1 MNRDREIRRHAGA
14 VAQGIRRLD
23 FGLIDDPR
31 ASCSTP
37 LHTLLTTIMLG
48 LVAGKRSLAETE
60 RLTEQLSPTMRVVFG
75 ILRRVPDTTMRDL
88 VVHLDPHDLRRV
100 LHDQTRDAL
109 RRKQLR
115 PDGLPCGVV
124 SIDGKHTRTPLP
136 DSVFAQRQGDKH
148 ILRTLTC
155 ALTSARAVTC
165 IDAVPIEGRLGEV
178 SAFGDA
184 FLGLDEAY
192 GHTQLFEFVTTD
204 AGINSLANATLV
216 NAKGYG
222 YVFAIKEDQPTLLA
236 EAERLLHHLDGREAL
251 AETVDSLSNREQV
264 RRRVWVTDEIAGYH
278 EWDHLRMAVRVQS
291 ETLVDGTVVTTSNR
305 YYVTNATRGRFT
317 GEQWLRVIRGHWGVE
332 NDCHCTLDRFFREDD
347 HPWLKDARG
356 MLVVMLLRRL
366 VLNMLLL
373 YKKVSRRADGL
384 TWSATFDWICTTLVA
399 ATAAAVEG
407 ARWLTIP
414 PRTGRPPPIG
424 HPVAEG

>member
-23 FGLIDDPR
+23 YGLIDDPR
-31 ASCSTP
+31 SSFSTP
-37 LHTLLTTIMLG
+37 LHTLLTAIMVG
-48 LVAGKRSLAETE
+48 LASGKRSLAEVE

-75 ILRRVPDTTMRDL
+75 LMHRVPDTTMRDL
-88 VVHLDPHDLRRV
+88 VVALDLDDLRRV
-100 LHDQTRDAL
+100 IHEQTLDSL

-124 SIDGKHTRTPLP
+124 SIDGKHTRTSVP
-136 DSVFAQRQGDKH
+136 DDVYAQRQGDKH
-148 ILRTLTC
+148 VVRTLTC
-155 ALTSARAVTC
+155 ALISARAVMC

-178 SAFGDA
+178 SAFRDA
-184 FLGLDEAY
+184 FLDLVDAY

-204 AGINSLANATLV
+204 AGINSLENATLV
-216 NAKGYG
+216 DAEGYG

-236 EAERLLHHLDGREAL
+236 EAERLLHRLDGDAAL

-264 RRRVWVTDEIAGYH
+264 RRRVWTTHEIAGYH
-278 EWDHLRMAVRVQS
+278 GWHHLRMAVRVQS
-291 ETLVDGTVVTTSNR
+291 ETLVDGKVVRTSNR

-317 GEQWLRVIRGHWGVE
+317 GAQWLRVIRGHWGVE

-347 HPWLKDARG
+347 RPWLQDAHG

-366 VLNMLLL
+366 VLNMLQL

-424 HPVAEG
+424 YPVAEG